1 MKNEIKCPHCGKTF
15 QVSENDY
22 SEIVTQVRNKE
33 FQDEIAR
40 QIAEHD
46 KLHKSDMDK
55 ASLRAQNDRIRM
67 LPK

>member
-33 FQDEIAR
+33 FQD
-40 QIAEHD
+40 
-46 KLHKSDMDK
+46 
-55 ASLRAQNDRIRM
+55 
-67 LPK
+67 

>member
-1 MKNEIKCPHCGKTF
+1 MKNEIKCPHCGTTF

-46 KLHKSDMDK
+46 KLHKADMDK
-55 ASLRAQNDRIRM
+55 AALRAQND
-67 LPK
+67 L